1 MKPWWPLSLFWTM
14 CIFHTPNHSDHND
27 VGSTNREDDCDTAKV
42 ESERGAL
49 LVFSFIKG
57 PNIKDVHKIFGF
69 WTPSPPCPH
78 FG

>member
-14 CIFHTPNHSDHND
+14 CIVHTPNHSDHND

-49 LVFSFIKG
+49 LVYSFIK
-57 PNIKDVHKIFGF
+57 
-69 WTPSPPCPH
+69 TLMT
-78 FG
+78 